1 MNCIIESK
9 GMINFEKLV
18 NVNVLFYDFAIYMI
32 LTRFCEKLRVLSSDF
47 SLIKNIVVT
56 LPFSIL
62 PIK

>member
-1 MNCIIESK
+1 
-9 GMINFEKLV
+9 MINFEKLV

-32 LTRFCEKLRVLSSDF
+32 LTRFCEKLRVLSSDL

>member
-32 LTRFCEKLRVLSSDF
+32 LTRSCEKLRVLSSDF

>member
-1 MNCIIESK
+1 MNCTIESK
-9 GMINFEKLV
+9 NMINFEKMI

-32 LTRFCEKLRVLSSDF
+32 FTRFCEKLRVVSSDF

-56 LPFSIL
+56 LSFSML